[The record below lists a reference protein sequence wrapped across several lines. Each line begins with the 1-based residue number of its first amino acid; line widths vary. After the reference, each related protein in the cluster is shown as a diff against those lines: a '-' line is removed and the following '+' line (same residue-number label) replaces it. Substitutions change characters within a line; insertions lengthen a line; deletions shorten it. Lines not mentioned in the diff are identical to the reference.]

1 MKLYTVSVEL
11 ETLVWA
17 ESPGEA
23 REIAK
28 DNYAFEDQLSNLY
41 YGDYDA
47 RETGGILPCGWT
59 PDALVYHGERSDL
72 TVKECMDAEAK
83 ESGRSS

>member
-17 ESPGEA
+17 ESPGIA
-23 REIAK
+23 RQIAH
-28 DNYAFEDQLSNLY
+28 DNAFHDQLSNLWY
-41 YGDYDA
+41 NDYDA
-47 RETGGILPCGWT
+47 QETRGVLPNGWSENC
-59 PDALVYHGERSDL
+59 LVYHGERSDL